1 MRRRDRHGRGVRGRP
16 LPPDVPAWRSRS
28 QLFDDLVLDAVQE
41 VTAPWAA
48 ELADLEVLVQDVPPP
63 LDVSTDGLVADG
75 TAGGE
80 VPLARALP
88 GAEGRSPRLVVYRR
102 PLELRAEDVPDLR
115 DLLREVAI
123 DAVAELLGID
133 PDEIEPPQR

>member
-1 MRRRDRHGRGVRGRP
+1 M
-16 LPPDVPAWRSRS
+16 
-28 QLFDDLVLDAVQE
+28 LDSVQE

-63 LDVSTDGLVADG
+63 LPSSTDGLVADG
-75 TAGGE
+75 TAGAA

-88 GAEGRSPRLVVYRR
+88 GTDGRSPRLVLYRR
-102 PLELRAEDVPDLR
+102 PLELRAEDVADLR
-115 DLLREVAI
+115 DLLREVAT

-133 PDEIEPPQR
+133 PDEVDPPQR